1 MPNHYEANPLRDRLL
16 LPEAWSDALAALQ
29 GHERCGISW
38 EYVGKHNPQWLADL
52 LAGDDPIPQYVR
64 ETLSRLLL
72 PPKGYIGGR
81 LSYSAPKKRAIHFRA
96 SLSKSEQ
103 AKLYIADRMNA
114 GEKFDTA
121 VKEAAAKF
129 GMSVGWARNL
139 KPADSTK
146 ALSKLKQKLD
156 HGTLQP

>member
-1 MPNHYEANPLRDRLL
+1 
-16 LPEAWSDALAALQ
+16 
-29 GHERCGISW
+29 
-38 EYVGKHNPQWLADL
+38 
-52 LAGDDPIPQYVR
+52 
-64 ETLSRLLL
+64 
-72 PPKGYIGGR
+72 
-81 LSYSAPKKRAIHFRA
+81 
-96 SLSKSEQ
+96 
-103 AKLYIADRMNA
+103 MNA

-139 KPADSTK
+139 KPTDSTK